1 VKYIFIYVFPYFIL
15 DIGLPSGKSLFQLQA
30 ERILCV
36 QRLAAH
42 ATNESKFRLSW
53 SRSLMHYSVLLSS
66 VCLLQVLLPRCKYT
80 GI

>member
-1 VKYIFIYVFPYFIL
+1 MMDNITCFFAS

-36 QRLAAH
+36 QKLAAQSS
-42 ATNESKFRLSW
+42 ESNNFK
-53 SRSLMHYSVLLSS
+53 SVIFLVIYLFFASD
-66 VCLLQVLLPRCKYT
+66 CHPQIDNNLQVRVTLCQST